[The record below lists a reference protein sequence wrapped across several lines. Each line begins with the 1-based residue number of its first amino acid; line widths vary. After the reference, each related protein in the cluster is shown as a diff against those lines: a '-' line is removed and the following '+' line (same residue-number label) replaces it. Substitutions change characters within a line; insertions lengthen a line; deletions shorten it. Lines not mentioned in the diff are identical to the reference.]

1 MMSIAHTTL
10 TQFVIDEHRAA
21 EDSVAELA
29 GAVSDVAL
37 ACKIMTTTVAKWPLA
52 RLGDGGESA
61 DSGDGQDG
69 GARRRPE
76 PSAREVLLRAK
87 EWSAHLGNTMWG
99 AADDPFGAVSRRSG
113 RGLMLMFEPID
124 RWMNLDINVAV
135 GSVFS
140 LARVPGADAVA
151 ARDELPH
158 GSQIVCA
165 GYAIYGPS
173 TMLVL
178 ATEHGVNGF
187 TLDYEVGEFVLTHPR
202 LTIAEEAQD
211 FAINTSASR
220 YWTPAL
226 KRYVDE
232 CVSGRAGPRGR
243 DFNMR
248 WNGSLV
254 TELHRTLIRG
264 GVCCYP
270 RDLEGRNDH
279 RCLRLVQ
286 DANAVAYI
294 VERAGGRASTG
305 EQRVLELCPHS
316 ADQRVGIV
324 FGASVEVE
332 LIERYHRESAQGDY
346 TSPLFNSRGLF
357 ESEIR

>member
-1 MMSIAHTTL
+1 MMSGAHTTL
-10 TQFVIDEHRAA
+10 TQFVIDEQHAVDDSAA
-21 EDSVAELA
+21 ELTGVI
-29 GAVSDVAL
+29 SDVAL
-37 ACKIMTTTVAKWPLA
+37 ACKIMATTVSKWPLA
-52 RLGDGGESA
+52 TGPWVDDGGLA
-61 DSGDGQDG
+61 PQ
-69 GARRRPE
+69 RPE
-76 PSAREVLLRAK
+76 PNAGEILLRAK
-87 EWSAHLGNTMWG
+87 EWSGHLGSTMWRG
-99 AADDPFGAVSRRSG
+99 PDDIFYGVSRER
-113 RGLMLMFEPID
+113 RGYVLVFEPID
-124 RWMNLDINVAV
+124 RWLNLDINVAV

-140 LARVPGADAVA
+140 VARAPGGASDTLLAGT
-151 ARDELPH
+151 H
-158 GSQIVCA
+158 QVCA

-187 TLDYEVGEFVLTHPR
+187 TLDYEVGEFVLTHR
-202 LTIAEEAQD
+202 HLTIAEEAQD

-232 CVSGRAGPRGR
+232 CVAGRAGPRGR

-270 RDLEGRNDH
+270 RDPDGRNEV
-279 RCLRLVQ
+279 RCLRLVH
-286 DANAVAYI
+286 DANPVAFI

-305 EQRVLELCPHS
+305 NGRVLAVQPQSL
-316 ADQRVGIV
+316 DQRIGIV
-324 FGASVEVE
+324 FGARYEVE
-332 LIERYHRESAQGDY
+332 LIERYHRESEQGSY
-346 TSPLFNSRGLF
+346 SSPLFHARGLF
-357 ESEIR
+357 GSEIH

>member
-21 EDSVAELA
+21 EGSVAELA

-52 RLGDGGESA
+52 RLEDADDDEVRSA
-61 DSGDGQDG
+61 ATAVGPK
-69 GARRRPE
+69 RPE
-76 PSAREVLLRAK
+76 PSAREVLLRAR
-87 EWSAHLGNTMWG
+87 EWSAHLGNTMWTP
-99 AADDPFGAVSRRSG
+99 DDILGGVSRRSG
-113 RGLMLMFEPID
+113 RGLLLVFEPID

-140 LARVPGADAVA
+140 LARVPGTAGTGG
-151 ARDELPH
+151 REELPL
-158 GSQIVCA
+158 GTQLVCA

-187 TLDYEVGEFVLTHPR
+187 TLDYEVGEFVLTHPK
-202 LTIAEEAQD
+202 LTIADEAHD

-232 CVSGRAGPRGR
+232 CVAGRGGPRGR

-270 RDLEGRNDH
+270 RDPDGRNDS

-286 DANAVAYI
+286 DANPVAYI
-294 VERAGGRASTG
+294 AERAGGRASTG
-305 EQRVLELCPHS
+305 EGRVLELRPQS
-316 ADQRVGIV
+316 AEERVGIV
-324 FGASVEVE
+324 FGARAEVE
-332 LIERYHRESAQGDY
+332 LIELYHRESAQGDY